1 MCSAIRAVLTGLKI
15 QRTTVFASDFD
26 NLSKNLGVG
35 RGGIGF
41 LLEPAH
47 RSHHDQH
54 DSDQHDEE
62 RDPYGEKIRS
72 VKHNHQDREDEQEYS
87 SEARHLGVRRS
98 GLF

>member
-72 VKHNHQDREDEQEYS
+72 VKHNDQD
-87 SEARHLGVRRS
+87 
-98 GLF
+98 

>member
-1 MCSAIRAVLTGLKI
+1 MCSAIRTVLTGLKI

-72 VKHNHQDREDEQEYS
+72 VKHNDQD
-87 SEARHLGVRRS
+87 
-98 GLF
+98 